1 LLANPE
7 RSLPLISPDGRRL
20 AYLAPNRADALQVWL
35 RTIGKNDDRCVSSE
49 RRSVQIYQWA
59 GDSETILYNL
69 DTDGDDRSISE
80 GESANG
86 R

>member
-1 LLANPE
+1 MLANPE

-59 GDSETILYNL
+59 GNSETILYNL